1 MQHYGSSAL
10 SDFIQIENLEGKL
23 SIHAA
28 PVCDEGS
35 KLGKVK

>member
-1 MQHYGSSAL
+1 MGPL
-10 SDFIQIENLEGKL
+10 PRVNFIQIENLDSKL

-35 KLGKVK
+35 KLWKVK

>member
-1 MQHYGSSAL
+1 MNPL
-10 SDFIQIENLEGKL
+10 PRVNFIQMENLEGKF

-35 KLGKVK
+35 KLGEVK